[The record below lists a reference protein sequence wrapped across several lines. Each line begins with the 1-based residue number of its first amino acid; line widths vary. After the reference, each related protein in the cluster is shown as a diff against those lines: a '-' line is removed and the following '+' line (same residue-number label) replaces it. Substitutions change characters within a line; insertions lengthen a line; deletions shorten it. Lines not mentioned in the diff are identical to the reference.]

1 MPARFHKRALG
12 AAALGLLVAL
22 ALPLT
27 AEEAVDPL
35 DDDRFWEMPQVESN
49 RGTLAFL
56 HEAPDEPIHH
66 HENQITL
73 DSGSLRDGWVEL
85 RQCHRD
91 IDPVGRVQIVYQDA
105 GTRDLAIESRTNIE
119 EAWVEGASVQ
129 MRQVRD
135 GAEICVRARSQMLK
149 SSANGQYVLENGP
162 FMRRFLDGYFPM
174 HVTVVVNWG
183 DLDLTLA
190 RTEPA
195 AQPGFE
201 VTASAYGVI
210 VEALFEGRLNTALHL
225 VDTPASV
232 ALSWEP

>member
-1 MPARFHKRALG
+1 MPAPFHARALG
-12 AAALGLLVAL
+12 SAVLGLLAGL
-22 ALPLT
+22 ALPIT
-27 AEEAVDPL
+27 ADEAVDPL
-35 DDDRFWEMPQVESN
+35 DDDRFWEMPQAESN
-49 RGTLAFL
+49 RGSLAFL
-56 HEAPDEPIHH
+56 HEAPDEPVHH

-73 DSGSLRDGWVEL
+73 QPSSLRDGWVEL

-91 IDPVGRVQIVYQDA
+91 IDAVGRMQIVYKDA
-105 GTRDLAIESRTNIE
+105 ATRDLAIESRTNIE
-119 EAWVEGASVQ
+119 EAWVDGASVQ

-149 SSANGQYVLENGP
+149 SAANGEYVLENGP

-183 DLDLTLA
+183 HLDLSLA

-225 VDTPASV
+225 VDAPASV
-232 ALSWEP
+232 ALTREP